1 MSIKTQL
8 KKLEQYEVTH
18 RSAFDRLGAVVLT
31 AATLFGMTELGQSG
45 NDSWK
50 REIIARPA
58 YALNS
63 AAENEMERLP
73 VKFDD
78 GLTAQSNSGL

>member
-1 MSIKTQL
+1 MSIKTQI

-18 RSAFDRLGAVVLT
+18 RSGFDRLGALVLT
-31 AATLFGMTELGQSG
+31 AATVFGMTSLGQKS
-45 NDSWK
+45 NDWK

-58 YALNS
+58 YAFNS

-73 VKFDD
+73 IKFDD
-78 GLTAQSNSGL
+78 GLTSQGNSGL